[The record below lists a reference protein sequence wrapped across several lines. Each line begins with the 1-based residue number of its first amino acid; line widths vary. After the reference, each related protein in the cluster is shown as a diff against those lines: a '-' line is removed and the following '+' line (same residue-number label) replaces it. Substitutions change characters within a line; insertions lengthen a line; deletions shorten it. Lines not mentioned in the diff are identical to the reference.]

1 MWEMFSVHDDD
12 HCGFLGQF
20 EVRRLLKYMGD
31 LVAQRQRLLRLSKGR
46 ISDFFDS
53 RPGAIQTKRG
63 CHDSRQRS
71 GAAQSQGVPMGSGS

>member
-31 LVAQRQRLLRLSKGR
+31 LVAQRQRLLRLGPNVVFR
-46 ISDFFDS
+46 ISS
-53 RPGAIQTKRG
+53 TRGLEPYKRSVAATTLG
-63 CHDSRQRS
+63 SAAAQRS
-71 GAAQSQGVPMGSGS
+71 HKV